1 MNADAELAPNASD
14 MALRLTHDLLPWDS
28 GEAIAEL
35 QEVLLAHGYKLPIN
49 GEFDWT
55 TEAAVR
61 AFQRQ
66 HSIRIDGI
74 VGTKTWDQLMVTLKP
89 GARPLRLG
97 QRGADV
103 LELQGLL
110 QVCGYTVQRSGLFDL
125 ATQAA
130 VIDFQTHHHLT
141 TDGIVHDNTWL
152 LLCNGRPLQRHARK
166 TQWLLD
172 HGRWK
177 H

>member
-1 MNADAELAPNASD
+1 MDADAEFAPKASD
-14 MALRLTHDLLPWDS
+14 TAFTPSQELRPWDT

-66 HSIRIDGI
+66 HGIRIDGI
-74 VGTKTWDQLMVTLKP
+74 VGSNTWELLMANLKP

-97 QRGADV
+97 HQGADV
-103 LELQGLL
+103 AELQGLL
-110 QVCGYTVQRSGLFDL
+110 QVYGYTVQRNGLFDVP
-125 ATQAA
+125 TQAA
-130 VIDFQTHHHLT
+130 VIDFQTQHRLT
-141 TDGIVHDNTWL
+141 SDGIVHDNTWT
-152 LLCNGRPLQRHARK
+152 LLCNGRPLQRPVRK